1 MEINKDLLGQKRKD
15 YLSWDEF
22 FMYIA
27 ILSSGRSKDPNT
39 QVGACIVSNTNRVL
53 SVGYNGAPNSF
64 SDDDF
69 PWGRDGNRLETKYPY
84 VCHAELNSILNFPG
98 NKKDL
103 EGAKIYVDLF
113 PCSEC
118 AKAIIQVGIKKVI
131 YLNDK
136 YNGTDD
142 NLASKH
148 LFDKCNVEYVKL
160 DVKNH
165 KNISLSLDS
174 KGNNKIKYK

>member
-1 MEINKDLLGQKRKD
+1 M
-15 YLSWDEF
+15 
-22 FMYIA
+22 
-27 ILSSGRSKDPNT
+27 
-39 QVGACIVSNTNRVL
+39 SNCKTR
-53 SVGYNGAPNSF
+53 
-64 SDDDF
+64 
-69 PWGRDGNRLETKYPY
+69 
-84 VCHAELNSILNFPG
+84 ELNSILNFPG

-165 KNISLSLDS
+165 KNISLSLDP
-174 KGNNKIKYK
+174 KGNNKIKIFSFAAKSRKPL

>member
-1 MEINKDLLGQKRKD
+1 MAAAD
-15 YLSWDEF
+15 
-22 FMYIA
+22 
-27 ILSSGRSKDPNT
+27 
-39 QVGACIVSNTNRVL
+39 NRVL
-53 SVGYNGAPNSF
+53 SLGYNGFPIGC
-64 SDDDF
+64 SDDEF
-69 PWGRDGNRLETKYPY
+69 PWEREGKSSYDTKYNY